1 MNRQQIMQRF
11 LDTIT
16 TAAVEVLNADAT
28 FSSKE
33 VAGALLG
40 AAVGALKAEGISKKE
55 LLTEIER
62 CFESAINYGRA
73 PKGGS
78 S

>member
-16 TAAVEVLNADAT
+16 RAAVEALDADAT
-28 FSSKE
+28 LSSKE

-40 AAVGALKAEGISKKE
+40 AAVGALKAEGISTKE
-55 LLTEIER
+55 LLTEIEKS
-62 CFESAINYGRA
+62 FDGAIDYGRM
-73 PKGGS
+73 PKGGPS
-78 S
+78 